1 MGVLSTSGAVA
12 RPMLEIDIPD
22 VFAELVATFEACERA
37 LIDNE
42 IEALNRFFGAS
53 PLTTRYGARGS
64 EH

>member
-1 MGVLSTSGAVA
+1 
-12 RPMLEIDIPD
+12 MLEIDIPD